1 MPDWSRIHG
10 EKRLGPWT
18 LPLALCSAIYG
29 LGVRFRLGAYA
40 TDIFRRKSLPGF
52 VVSVGNLTAG
62 GTGKTPAVI
71 MLAQRALGQGRRV
84 AVLSRGYGSQG
95 HQDILEV
102 SDGQGRYADV
112 RMAGD
117 EPSLIA
123 RSVPE
128 SPVIISRSR
137 YRAGI
142 CAYERFG
149 SDFFILD
156 DGFQHLQL
164 KRDLDLVLMDAAD
177 PFGNGHLLPWGPLR
191 EPANQLGRAD
201 AFILTRFSRA
211 QGKQGGI
218 QDPNGK
224 GRPDGT
230 PDTDP
235 TQHVMALLKKS
246 FPSTPVFCADH
257 EPDRLVFPLSGAVH
271 DPAFLRGRR
280 VVGFAGIA
288 HPGQFEEM
296 LTGLG
301 ADVVQFRIFRD
312 HYPYRLPDMNDLI
325 RLKEQTGAHF
335 LLTTE
340 KDWMRIAAVAPPYAD
355 LAYLCI
361 RFSLLPGEDG
371 VFRMIRDDF
380 KK

>member
-1 MPDWSRIHG
+1 MPDWSRIHR

-29 LGVRFRLGAYA
+29 LGVRLRLGAYA
-40 TDIFRRKSLPGF
+40 TDIFRGETLPGF

-62 GTGKTPAVI
+62 GTGKTPAVV
-71 MLAQRALGQGRRV
+71 MLAQWAIGQGSRV

-117 EPSLIA
+117 EPALIA
-123 RSVPE
+123 RAVPE
-128 SPVIISRSR
+128 SPVIISRNR
-137 YRAGI
+137 HRAGI
-142 CAYERFG
+142 YAYKKFG

-164 KRDLDLVLMDAAD
+164 KRDLDLVLMDATD

-191 EPANQLGRAD
+191 EPVNQLSRAD
-201 AFILTRFSRA
+201 AFILTRFSKA
-211 QGKQGGI
+211 KGKQGRG
-218 QDPNGK
+218 QGSEGK
-224 GRPDGT
+224 ERHDGT
-230 PDTDP
+230 PGTDP
-235 TQHVMALLKKS
+235 AQDVMALLKGRFHS
-246 FPSTPVFCADH
+246 IPVFCADH
-257 EPDRLVFPLSGAVH
+257 EPDRLVFPLSAAVH
-271 DPAFLRGRR
+271 DPTFLREKR

-288 HPGQFEEM
+288 HTGQFEEM
-296 LTGLG
+296 LTRLG
-301 ADVVQFRIFRD
+301 AEVVQFRVFRD
-312 HYPYRLPDMNDLI
+312 HCPYRGQDMNDLI
-325 RLKEQTGAHF
+325 RTKEKSGAHF

-340 KDWMRIAAVAPPYAD
+340 KDWMRIAPVAPPYTD

-371 VFRMIRDDF
+371 VFRMIRDGL